1 MKDDFHFLQFKD
13 KGILCI
19 CRFQLCTHLRFF
31 IDQESFTNNLPIL
44 SLSLFAER
52 VVHVHTCILLMK
64 AELHYFMFSCSIA
77 LQLAK
82 TRERVL
88 IISTDPAHNISD
100 AFVQKFSNV
109 PTKVNGCD
117 NLFAMV
123 SVNNGSFFGK
133 SEEKITA
140 FLRKMLLCC
149 ETRNADKISG
159 FLDYFC
165 FYPISF

>member
-1 MKDDFHFLQFKD
+1 MFRKLVDQGPCNKVLHVYICGYVCVSYMYIMK
-13 KGILCI
+13 
-19 CRFQLCTHLRFF
+19 
-31 IDQESFTNNLPIL
+31 S
-44 SLSLFAER
+44 
-52 VVHVHTCILLMK
+52 
-64 AELHYFMFSCSIA
+64 ELHLIHFMFSCSIA

-123 SVNNGSFFGK
+123 SVNNGSFL
-133 SEEKITA
+133 TQV
-140 FLRKMLLCC
+140 
-149 ETRNADKISG
+149 
-159 FLDYFC
+159 
-165 FYPISF
+165 